1 VGAVD
6 PNRVKLIAPVVL
18 DAINFVTVEHHQ
30 YRSYGGWT
38 YALSDYAEMNITY
51 HFGRLSFSLFLRI
64 PFYSSLTVSLQDD
77 PNMLTLQEM
86 EDPYFY
92 RDRLTM
98 PKLVINAVMD
108 EFQQPGKISPLSL
121 LVLFSV
127 VFLVLLR

>member
-51 HFGRLSFSLFLRI
+51 HFGRLSFSRFLRI
-64 PFYSSLTVSLQDD
+64 PSYSFFSLC
-77 PNMLTLQEM
+77 
-86 EDPYFY
+86 
-92 RDRLTM
+92 
-98 PKLVINAVMD
+98 
-108 EFQQPGKISPLSL
+108 
-121 LVLFSV
+121 
-127 VFLVLLR
+127 